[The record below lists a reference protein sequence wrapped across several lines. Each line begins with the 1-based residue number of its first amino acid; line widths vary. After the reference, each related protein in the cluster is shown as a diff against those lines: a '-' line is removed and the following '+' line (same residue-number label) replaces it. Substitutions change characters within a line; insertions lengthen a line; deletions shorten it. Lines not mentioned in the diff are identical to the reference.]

1 MVTKLEHNTTYNELE
16 KRLEESEKRIRLHLQ
31 QTLFGVIEWNLKFE
45 VIEWNPAAEKIFGF
59 TKGEALGRHAASLI
73 VPKSTQLH
81 VDNVWNELLKQAG
94 GTYST
99 NENVRKDGRIIVC
112 EWFNTPLVNDDGIVT
127 GVASLVQDISERKKA
142 EEDLR
147 AEKDF
152 ASRLIETAQAIILV
166 LDTQGRIVRINRFL
180 EELSGYQLSEV
191 KGKDW
196 FTTFLPK
203 RNQHLIR
210 SIFLKA
216 IDDIQ
221 TRGNVNTIIAK
232 DGREIYTE
240 WYDKTLK
247 DANGKTIG
255 LISIGL
261 DITERMIAEQ
271 KIKEADEIIKRSSS
285 VAFTW
290 KNAEGWPV
298 EYVSDNVEKLFGFN
312 SEEFISGDV
321 LYANCIHPGDLER
334 VAQEVRIFS
343 SEKDRK
349 EFIHEPYRIIA
360 KDNSVKIIDDWTFIV
375 RDSGGDI
382 THYKGIVEDITE
394 RKRIVEENKKLE
406 EQLQQAQKMEAIGT
420 LAGGI
425 AHDFNNMLGVIT
437 GNISYALSQLNQDE
451 ELFEVL
457 SDVQEGA
464 RQAQNLTQ
472 QLLTFAKG
480 GEPIKKV
487 VKLNQIVKESAEF
500 VSRGTKSSCEF
511 NLANDL
517 WTVEVDPGQLNQ
529 VIGNLIIN
537 SNQAMPNGGTIA
549 IRTENT
555 EIESEGNLSLP
566 AGRHI
571 KIVIEDQGIGI
582 SKKHLPNIFDPYFS
596 TKQKGS
602 GLGLATAYSIIKR
615 HDGHITVY
623 SEIEKGTVFN
633 IYLPASSKDFQEIK
647 DKDDTKHSGSGN
659 ILIMDDQESILK
671 MTGRMLNRMG
681 YETVF
686 ATDGKKAVELYREAY
701 HSENPFDLVILD
713 LTIPGGM
720 GGTKTIIELL
730 KFDPDVK
737 ALVSSGYSNDPI
749 MANYE
754 DYGFCG
760 VVPKPYT
767 KAQLSEVLNK
777 LFDGKE

>member
-1 MVTKLEHNTTYNELE
+1 M
-16 KRLEESEKRIRLHLQ
+16 
-31 QTLFGVIEWNLKFE
+31 
-45 VIEWNPAAEKIFGF
+45 
-59 TKGEALGRHAASLI
+59 
-73 VPKSTQLH
+73 
-81 VDNVWNELLKQAG
+81 
-94 GTYST
+94 
-99 NENVRKDGRIIVC
+99 
-112 EWFNTPLVNDDGIVT
+112 
-127 GVASLVQDISERKKA
+127 
-142 EEDLR
+142 
-147 AEKDF
+147 
-152 ASRLIETAQAIILV
+152 
-166 LDTQGRIVRINRFL
+166 
-180 EELSGYQLSEV
+180 
-191 KGKDW
+191 
-196 FTTFLPK
+196 
-203 RNQHLIR
+203 
-210 SIFLKA
+210 
-216 IDDIQ
+216 
-221 TRGNVNTIIAK
+221 
-232 DGREIYTE
+232 
-240 WYDKTLK
+240 
-247 DANGKTIG
+247 
-255 LISIGL
+255 